1 MQLKQFFDTLR
12 IESADV
18 KDEFVFY
25 SFAAFRTTKMQGKAA
40 DCHML
45 LRMIREI
52 EVFRFGCNFLY
63 RGKFTSLTQ
72 LKPNCLLRPPQTQ
85 HPIEFLQKLAP

>member
-1 MQLKQFFDTLR
+1 MQLKQFFDTFG

-45 LRMIREI
+45 LRMIRKI

-72 LKPNCLLRPPQTQ
+72 LKPNYLLRPPQRQ
-85 HPIEFLQKLAP
+85 NPIEFLQKLAP

>member
-1 MQLKQFFDTLR
+1 MQLKQFIDTLG

-18 KDEFVFY
+18 KDE
-25 SFAAFRTTKMQGKAA
+25 AFRTTKMQGKAA

-45 LRMIREI
+45 LRMIRKI

-72 LKPNCLLRPPQTQ
+72 LKPNCLLRPHRGRTQ
-85 HPIEFLQKLAP
+85 

>member
-1 MQLKQFFDTLR
+1 MQLKQFIDTLG

-45 LRMIREI
+45 LRMIRKI

-63 RGKFTSLTQ
+63 RGKLTSLTQ
-72 LKPNCLLRPPQTQ
+72 LKPNCLLRPPQRQ
-85 HPIEFLQKLAP
+85 NPIEFLQKLAP

>member
-1 MQLKQFFDTLR
+1 MQLKQFFDTLG

-25 SFAAFRTTKMQGKAA
+25 SFAAFRTTKMQEKAA

-45 LRMIREI
+45 LRMIRKI
-52 EVFRFGCNFLY
+52 KVVRFGCNFLY

-85 HPIEFLQKLAP
+85 NPIDFLQKLAP

>member
-1 MQLKQFFDTLR
+1 MQLKQFFDTFG

-45 LRMIREI
+45 LRMIRKI
-52 EVFRFGCNFLY
+52 EVLGAIF
-63 RGKFTSLTQ
+63 FTVVNLH
-72 LKPNCLLRPPQTQ
+72 LLLSWNQ
-85 HPIEFLQKLAP
+85 IIF